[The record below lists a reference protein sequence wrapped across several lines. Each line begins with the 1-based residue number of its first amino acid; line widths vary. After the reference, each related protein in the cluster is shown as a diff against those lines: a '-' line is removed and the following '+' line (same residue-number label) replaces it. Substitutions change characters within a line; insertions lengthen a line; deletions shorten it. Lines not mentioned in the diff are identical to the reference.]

1 MTPDEVLEAL
11 KAIILQ
17 RLGLLTRQEQ
27 LTVVLELCPWVI
39 GIEQRLLAGIPID
52 SKPAGTE
59 PSA

>member
-27 LTVVLELCPWVI
+27 MTVVMDLYLWLNDLDS
-39 GIEQRLLAGIPID
+39 GIQAGASIE
-52 SKPAGTE
+52 PAGTE